1 MHSQN
6 ITVVTAA
13 SSNHYKTLLQF
24 LRSVPTGYRTVVYDL
39 GLSEQEISKLPSSV
53 MYRKFNFSIYP
64 EFVCLSSPD
73 AGAYAWKPCI
83 VNDVCNEFGGIV
95 LWCDAGDIL
104 TDIRALIRSA
114 SACGVYSGI
123 SGGTFVTWTHP
134 TARQN
139 LPGSDRFLNLQM
151 RNAACI
157 GVDWSNPIA
166 QRLIR
171 EWKGYALRQEISL
184 PPGASRAN
192 HRHDQSIL
200 TYLIYSYGIPR
211 IDYQTGF
218 TIHNDID

>member
-1 MHSQN
+1 MHGQI

-24 LRSVPTGYRTVVYDL
+24 LRSVPNGYRTVVYDL
-39 GLSEQEISKLPSSV
+39 GLSDQEVTGLPSSV
-53 MYRKFNFSIYP
+53 LYRKFNFSAYP
-64 EFVCLSSPD
+64 DFVRISSPD
-73 AGAYAWKPCI
+73 AGAYVWKPCI
-83 VNDVCNEFGGIV
+83 VNDICDEFGGVV

-104 TDIRALIRSA
+104 TDIHALIRSA
-114 SACGVYSGI
+114 ITCGVYSGI
-123 SGGTFVTWTHP
+123 SGGTFLTWTHQ
-134 TARQN
+134 TTRQN
-139 LPGSDRFLNLQM
+139 LPGSERFLHNQM

-157 GVDWSNPIA
+157 GVDCSNPTA
-166 QRLIR
+166 RQLIR
-171 EWKGYALRQEISL
+171 EWKAYALRQEISL

-211 IDYQTGF
+211 IDYQTGY